1 MGKFIPTVLAF
12 CFIVLTTACAYDP
25 KFYEEQRQKDNADHA
40 KQGY

>member
-12 CFIVLTTACAYDP
+12 CFIALTTACVYDP
-25 KFYEEQRQKDNADHA
+25 KAYEEQRKEDNAAHD

>member
-12 CFIVLTTACAYDP
+12 CFIALTTACVYDP
-25 KFYEEQRQKDNADHA
+25 KSYEEQRQKDNAEHD